1 MTLNPSRFN
10 LCDYF
15 LNPERLSKI
24 GDNIAIEYC
33 GDRITYDA
41 LGKLVLY
48 YCGQLKGQG
57 IAEGDRIALMLY
69 DSPLFIA
76 YFLAAASIG
85 AISVPVNTALSP
97 DDVKFIIRDSGARL
111 VIYEEEL
118 KEKLYSSD
126 AALPDSV
133 EVNASDRSC
142 SNADIESVTNHKSH
156 TATTQASPAFMLYT
170 SGSTGTPKGALHH
183 HGAIRF
189 TAQSYAADV
198 LRFTEGDRIY
208 SSSRLFF
215 AYGLGNSLSFPL
227 AAGARVLLDSE
238 RPTPAR
244 IARIFKEQ
252 KPTVFFGV
260 PAVYRALLE
269 FHANNPHASNSI
281 DVSSLRLC
289 VSAGE
294 ALPAKI
300 FEDWQREFGLTILDG
315 IGSTEMLH
323 IFISNKEGETRA
335 GSSGKLV
342 AGYAARLT
350 DDGGN
355 EVSAGDSGNLW
366 VKGGSATVG
375 YWNRPELTEATIQ
388 EGWVKTGDIYR
399 RDEEGFF
406 YHVGRSDDC
415 FKVRGLWV
423 SPIEVESVLLAH
435 EAVREAAVVSA
446 IDSDGLATVR
456 AFVVI
461 RKEGDGEKIK
471 EELRNF
477 AGSRLAK
484 FKVPSDIVLIDE
496 MPRTSTGKIQRFKLR
511 AGPERRNE

>member
-1 MTLNPSRFN
+1 MKLNPSRFN
-10 LCDYF
+10 LRDYF
-15 LNPERLSKI
+15 LGSERLLKI
-24 GDNIAIEYC
+24 GNNAAIEY
-33 GDRITYDA
+33 GGERITYDA
-41 LGKLVLY
+41 LGKLVRY
-48 YCGQLKGQG
+48 YSDQLIEQG
-57 IAEGDRIALMLY
+57 IAEGDRVALLLY
-69 DSPLFIA
+69 DSPLFIS

-118 KEKLYSSD
+118 KEKLHSSD
-126 AALPDSV
+126 AALSDNYALV
-133 EVNASDRSC
+133 GVNAKDRSC
-142 SNADIESVTNHKSH
+142 LNAEIDEAANQESR
-156 TATTQASPAFMLYT
+156 TATTQESPAFLLYT

-183 HGAIRF
+183 HGAIPF
-189 TAQSYAADV
+189 TLQSYAANV
-198 LRFTEGDRIY
+198 LRFTEHDRIY

-227 AAGARVLLDSE
+227 AAGACVLLDSE
-238 RPTPAR
+238 RPNAER
-244 IARIFKEQ
+244 IAKIFKEQ

-269 FHANNPHASNSI
+269 FHANNPI

-294 ALPAKI
+294 ALPARI

-323 IFISNKEGETRA
+323 IFISNREGEARA
-335 GSSGKLV
+335 GSSGKIV
-342 AGYAARLT
+342 TGYAARLV

-355 EVSAGDSGNLW
+355 EVSANELGNLW
-366 VKGGSATVG
+366 VKGDSATVG

-399 RDEEGFF
+399 RDEDGFF

-423 SPIEVESVLLAH
+423 SPIEVESALLAH
-435 EAVREAAVVSA
+435 EAVQEAAVVSA
-446 IDSDGLATVR
+446 VDRDGLATVR

-477 AGSRLAK
+477 AGSRLARY
-484 FKVPSDIVLIDE
+484 KVPSQIELIDE

-511 AGPERRNE
+511 AEPERRDE